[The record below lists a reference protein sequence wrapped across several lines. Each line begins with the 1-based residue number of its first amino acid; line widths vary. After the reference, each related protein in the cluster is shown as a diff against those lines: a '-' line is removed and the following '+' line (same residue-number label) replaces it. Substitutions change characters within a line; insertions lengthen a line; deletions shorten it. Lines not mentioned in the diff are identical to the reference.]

1 MSNNF
6 IIVLTL
12 DKPVFQGFGAQSL
25 SFDFFK
31 NSVEVNGIIYTTIC
45 RLYIFDKLFVS
56 HCKIG
61 KKCQS
66 KSKLVIILLQKV
78 GVNSNGFLQLSSG
91 QLQNCRLSLSKKFC
105 TRLRN

>member
-1 MSNNF
+1 MLDPYSMSTNF

-12 DKPVFQGFGAQSL
+12 DKPVFQGLHQFGAQSL

-45 RLYIFDKLFVS
+45 RQYIFDKLFVS

-61 KKCQS
+61 KKMPIEIQTCHNFTAKGWRKQ
-66 KSKLVIILLQKV
+66 
-78 GVNSNGFLQLSSG
+78 
-91 QLQNCRLSLSKKFC
+91 
-105 TRLRN
+105 